1 MSANKEEVLDMIL
14 DERKK
19 LILKAI
25 IDSYIDTAEPVG
37 SRTIARRHEIGLSSA
52 TIRNEMADMEEMG
65 LLEQPHTSAGRI
77 PSVKGYR
84 LYVDQLMPKRRLTV
98 SEIEHIRSALKSKM
112 INELGRLINNVS
124 AVVSDITKYTSI
136 AITPQMN
143 KSILRRSEILPVYYD
158 RLLVIIATDA
168 GIVRNSLVTV
178 AGGISSSTVEMISN
192 FLNNM
197 FAGKTLESINLESIK
212 DEITLEL
219 GIDKNVIEPILEGV
233 DGCIKQIFSSEVYLE
248 GATNIFNFPEFN
260 DILKAKQFLD
270 VLNTK
275 DLLYALMK
283 RSIENNGGIKVR
295 IGTENEF
302 DEIKDCSVVT
312 ATYSV
317 NNEIIGS
324 IGVIGPTRMEY
335 SKVIA
340 SLNYVSKMI
349 NKEISRLFGVGSDN
363 TGNNDNDDEP
373 DY

>member
-1 MSANKEEVLDMIL
+1 
-14 DERKK
+14 
-19 LILKAI
+19 
-25 IDSYIDTAEPVG
+25 
-37 SRTIARRHEIGLSSA
+37 
-52 TIRNEMADMEEMG
+52 
-65 LLEQPHTSAGRI
+65 
-77 PSVKGYR
+77 
-84 LYVDQLMPKRRLTV
+84 MPKRRLTV

>member
-1 MSANKEEVLDMIL
+1 
-14 DERKK
+14 
-19 LILKAI
+19 
-25 IDSYIDTAEPVG
+25 
-37 SRTIARRHEIGLSSA
+37 
-52 TIRNEMADMEEMG
+52 
-65 LLEQPHTSAGRI
+65 
-77 PSVKGYR
+77 
-84 LYVDQLMPKRRLTV
+84 
-98 SEIEHIRSALKSKM
+98 
-112 INELGRLINNVS
+112 
-124 AVVSDITKYTSI
+124 
-136 AITPQMN
+136 
-143 KSILRRSEILPVYYD
+143 
-158 RLLVIIATDA
+158 
-168 GIVRNSLVTV
+168 
-178 AGGISSSTVEMISN
+178 MISN

>member
-158 RLLVIIATDA
+158 RPLVIIATDA

>member
-192 FLNNM
+192 FLNNK

-233 DGCIKQIFSSEVYLE
+233 DGCIKQIFGSEVYLE